1 VTTVGKSLRALVSE
15 KIVQLN
21 KKFFISLSV
30 ISICFILDRLSK
42 IYIINF
48 FINNPV
54 QDYFVNSYTNFV
66 LIWNKGIAFGLFQSE
81 SFFHHLVSFIIFCII
96 LLIIYIVIKSNK
108 FLEIFCYSVIIGGAL
123 GNLFDRLYY
132 NAVPDFID
140 LHYEDFHWFTFNVS
154 DICITVAIVLLLSID
169 LIKLKKKENDDE

>member
-1 VTTVGKSLRALVSE
+1 MSE

-21 KKFFISLSV
+21 KKLFISLSV
-30 ISICFILDRLSK
+30 VSICFILDRLSK

-140 LHYEDFHWFTFNVS
+140 LHYKNFHWFTFNVA
-154 DICITVAIVLLLSID
+154 DICISIGIVMLLLFDI
-169 LIKLKKKENDDE
+169 LKIKFKNNE